1 MKIENKD
8 KLLDHNKFSN
18 HGVFI
23 LGGVLG
29 LLIAMI
35 VSIPISRY
43 TSDIYDLYEPFA
55 RASGHDVEEMVDIS
69 LKENGDYGVVQT
81 LRITRLITGWG
92 GLILLIFGITRL
104 RKHEKEE
111 EAEIAE
117 PKANEPSKEESNAF
131 LDADVKNELSE
142 EE

>member
-1 MKIENKD
+1 MNQTKTNSE
-8 KLLDHNKFSN
+8 KLDDNKFSN

-29 LLIAMI
+29 LLIAMV
-35 VSIPISRY
+35 VSIPIWWI
-43 TSDIYDLYEPFA
+43 TSDIYNEYE
-55 RASGHDVEEMVDIS
+55 DVVRMVPHLKSELEEMVDGQ
-69 LKENGDYGVVQT
+69 LKINDDYGVVQT

-111 EAEIAE
+111 EAEIAV
-117 PKANEPSKEESNAF
+117 PKANEPSKEESN
-131 LDADVKNELSE
+131 E
-142 EE
+142 